1 MLKVCLN
8 KSMNDAE
15 KITEIEN
22 IIQSQNLEKIFEAV
36 SLALSIQDDEDR
48 DLYLLDTI
56 RWLIKNEIW
65 QKAYGAAQLMSES
78 YEKSQALQEVAD
90 YLASVGH
97 LEKALMIFTES
108 EKVSTAESLAEWQK
122 AELLHNIAKCLRR
135 AKAFFKAD
143 EIWEKAIVIARKG
156 EDSPS
161 FQDSEDSSSVLAEIA
176 EYLASEE
183 KIEKALSIGREI
195 ESIDKRERVLQQ
207 IAAYSQQ
214 IKRVA

>member
-1 MLKVCLN
+1 
-8 KSMNDAE
+8 MNDAE
-15 KITEIEN
+15 KIAKIEN

-36 SLALSIQDDEDR
+36 SLALSVQDDEDR
-48 DLYLLDTI
+48 DLYLLNTI
-56 RWLIKNEIW
+56 RWLTKNEIW

-90 YLASVGH
+90 YLASIGH
-97 LEKALMIFTES
+97 LEKALLIFTEA

-122 AELLHNIAKCLRR
+122 AELLHNIAKSLSR

-143 EIWEKAIVIARKG
+143 EVWEKAVAAAQQG
-156 EDSPS
+156 EKSS
-161 FQDSEDSSSVLAEIA
+161 SSQDSEDASSVLAEIA
-176 EYLASEE
+176 EYLASQE
-183 KIEKALSIGREI
+183 KIEKALTIARKI
-195 ESIDKRERVLQQ
+195 ESVNKKERILHQ